1 MDAFHSFWSKPNKLR
16 HGGTIVFPDYEQL
29 TAIIS
34 ALEWQKHNGSI
45 CMITDSD
52 GAAYFK
58 DAGLSQFW
66 NSTETKLDNILQS
79 ADPFLF
85 WALGKL
91 EALRHMQAPCVMLDT
106 DLIVWQSIEEIVY
119 NFDVTAAHAEELNPD
134 VYPEP
139 GAMRFA
145 QGYVLPENWDYTID
159 AANTAFLCIRDE
171 EFKEYYIAEAKSFAA
186 NVRRDGL
193 DPVKAM
199 CFAEQR
205 ILPMCAKA
213 CDKSLGFLME
223 LSQAE
228 EQTMLTHTWGFK
240 QALDRLP
247 LARHK
252 FCLRCVDRIA
262 RDFPE
267 RLEQLRDCP
276 SLRNHYEEFIQAIGV
291 LS

>member
-16 HGGTIVFPDYEQL
+16 HGGKIVFPDYEQL

-45 CMITDSD
+45 YMITDSV
-52 GAAYFK
+52 GADYFSK
-58 DAGLSQFW
+58 AGLSSFW
-66 NSTETKLDNILQS
+66 SSIETKLDAIPES
-79 ADPFLF
+79 TDPFLF

-91 EALRHMQAPCVMLDT
+91 EALRHMAAPCVMLDT
-106 DLIVWQSIEEIVY
+106 DLIVWHSIEDIVY
-119 NFDVTAAHAEELNPD
+119 KFDITAAHAEELNPD

-139 GAMRFA
+139 GAMQFEH
-145 QGYVLPENWDYTID
+145 GYSLPENWDYTLD

-171 EFKEYYIAEAKSFAA
+171 TFKKHYIAEAKAFATHA
-186 NVRRDGL
+186 RKQSLN
-193 DPVKAM
+193 PVKAM

-223 LSQAE
+223 LNRAE

-267 RLEQLRDCP
+267 RLEELGNCAELR
-276 SLRNHYEEFIQAIGV
+276 LYYEEFISHKPA
-291 LS
+291 L

>member
-1 MDAFHSFWSKPNKLR
+1 MEAFHSFWSKPNKLR
-16 HGGTIVFPDYEQL
+16 HGGSIVFPDYEQL

-45 CMITDSD
+45 CMVTDTD
-52 GAAYFK
+52 GAAYFNK
-58 DAGLSQFW
+58 AGLTQFW
-66 NSTETKLDNILQS
+66 NSIETKLDNIPKS

-91 EALRHMQAPCVMLDT
+91 EALRHMKAPCVMLDT
-106 DLIVWQSIEEIVY
+106 DIIVWQSIEAIVY
-119 NFDVTAAHAEELNPD
+119 NYDITAAHSEPLNPN

-139 GAMRFA
+139 GAMHFEH
-145 QGYVLPENWDYTID
+145 GYMLPESWDLTID

-171 EFKEYYIAEAKSFAA
+171 EFKEHYIAEAKSFAA
-186 NVRRDGL
+186 NVRKEGL
-193 DPVKAM
+193 NPVKAM

-213 CDKSLGFLME
+213 MDKSLGFLME

-228 EQTMLTHTWGFK
+228 EQTILTHTWGFK

-267 RLEQLRDCP
+267 KLVQLEECADLRAYC
-276 SLRNHYEEFIQAIGV
+276 EEYINRQY
-291 LS
+291 S

>member
-1 MDAFHSFWSKPNKLR
+1 MDAFHSFWSQPNKLR
-16 HGGTIVFPDYEQL
+16 HGGSIVFPDYEQL
-29 TAIIS
+29 TAVIS

-52 GAAYFK
+52 GASYFK
-58 DAGLSQFW
+58 KAGLSQFW
-66 NSTETKLDNILQS
+66 NSIETKLDNISQS

-91 EALRHMQAPCVMLDT
+91 EALRHMKAPCVMLDT
-106 DLIVWQSIEEIVY
+106 DLIVWQNIEAIVDNY
-119 NFDVTAAHAEELNPD
+119 DITAAHSEELNPN
-134 VYPEP
+134 VYPER
-139 GAMRFA
+139 GAMRFEH
-145 QGYVLPENWDYTID
+145 GYVLPESWDFTID

-171 EFKEYYIAEAKSFAA
+171 EFKEHYTAEARSFAA

-205 ILPMCAKA
+205 ILPMCAGA
-213 CDKSLGFLME
+213 LNKSLGFLIE
-223 LSQAE
+223 LSHAE
-228 EQTMLTHTWGFK
+228 EQLILTHTWGFK
-240 QALDRLP
+240 QALDRPP

-262 RDFPE
+262 RDFPDSLC
-267 RLEQLRDCP
+267 RLKECTDLRP
-276 SLRNHYEEFIQAIGV
+276 YYEEYM
-291 LS
+291 SRRTSS